1 MPTISQV
8 EVNVAN
14 ANKYFANQ
22 MDKLVNKMMV
32 METPSQDLICKI
44 NDLYYTIEANEFMLD
59 NNVDIASNST
69 FLSVYNK
76 LMVILGIY
84 ASNLTEDNSLI
95 IPEYN
100 A

>member
-1 MPTISQV
+1 MPSIGQV
-8 EVNVAN
+8 EINVAN

-22 MDKLVNKMMV
+22 MNKLVNKMMA
-32 METPSQDLICKI
+32 METPDPDFVCRV
-44 NDLYYTIEANEFMLD
+44 NELYYTIEANEFMLD

-76 LMVILGIY
+76 LMVIMGIY

>member
-1 MPTISQV
+1 MPSIGQV
-8 EVNVAN
+8 EINVAN

-22 MDKLVNKMMV
+22 MNKLVNKMMA
-32 METPSQDLICKI
+32 METPDPDFVCRV
-44 NDLYYTIEANEFMLD
+44 NELYYTIEANEFMLD

-84 ASNLTEDNSLI
+84 ASNLTEDISLI

>member
-1 MPTISQV
+1 MPTIGQV
-8 EVNVAN
+8 EINVAN

-22 MDKLVNKMMV
+22 MDKLVNKMMA
-32 METPSQDLICKI
+32 METPSKDLVCRI
-44 NDLYYTIEANEFMLD
+44 NELYYTIEANDFMLH
-59 NNVDIASNST
+59 NNVDIASNNT

-76 LMVILGIY
+76 LMVIMGIY

>member
-1 MPTISQV
+1 MPTRAQV

-22 MDKLVNKMMV
+22 MNKLVNKMME
-32 METPSQDLICKI
+32 METPDPDFVYRV
-44 NDLYYTIEANEFMLD
+44 NELYYIIEANEFMLA
-59 NNVDIASNST
+59 NNTDIMSSST
-69 FLSVYNK
+69 FLTIYNK
-76 LMVILGIY
+76 LMVIMGIY

-95 IPEYN
+95 ILEYN

>member
-1 MPTISQV
+1 MPSIGQV
-8 EVNVAN
+8 EINVAN

-32 METPSQDLICKI
+32 METPDPDFVCRV
-44 NDLYYTIEANEFMLD
+44 NELYFTIEANEFMLD
-59 NNVDIASNST
+59 NNVDIMSNST

-76 LMVILGIY
+76 LMAILGIY
-84 ASNLTEDNSLI
+84 ASNLTEDISLI
-95 IPEYN
+95 TPEYN

>member
-1 MPTISQV
+1 MPTIGQV
-8 EVNVAN
+8 EINVAN

-32 METPSQDLICKI
+32 METPDPDFVCRV
-44 NDLYYTIEANEFMLD
+44 NDLYLTIEANEFMLD
-59 NNVDIASNST
+59 NNVDIASNNT
-69 FLSVYNK
+69 FLGVYNK
-76 LMVILGIY
+76 LMVIMGIY